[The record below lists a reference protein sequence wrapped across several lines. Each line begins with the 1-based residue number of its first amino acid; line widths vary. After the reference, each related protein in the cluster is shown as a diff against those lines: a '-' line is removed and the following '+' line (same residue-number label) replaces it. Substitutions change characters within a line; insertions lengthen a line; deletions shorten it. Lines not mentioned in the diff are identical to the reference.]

1 MWGNGIMIVG
11 GLVIAMGIVNVLLL
25 IEFPEEKGIK
35 IEENSTIL

>member
-35 IEENSTIL
+35 IEENSTLL